1 MRNVMKRDTILP
13 TAAIPTRENRPDERT
28 LMTPVVL
35 QSRKPRAL
43 ATTNVGLSPKPIRNS
58 SRAIGSENAHPG
70 AAVWVPLAILFA
82 LSAAA
87 YFLFLAKATATWPFG
102 P

>member
-1 MRNVMKRDTILP
+1 MTTNALHSRELRPVATRNVGST
-13 TAAIPTRENRPDERT
+13 
-28 LMTPVVL
+28 
-35 QSRKPRAL
+35 
-43 ATTNVGLSPKPIRNS
+43 PKPIRNS

-70 AAVWVPLAILFA
+70 AGVWVPLTILFA